1 MLGAGLLLAAPGARA
16 AVKNWA
22 GTTSGYWGTGSNW
35 TGGVAPINGDDLVF
49 PVGGRAVNTNNFTN
63 LKVKSITFTGGTYD
77 VRGNALTVTNGISS
91 QQAAGANLFE
101 CNVTLGAAQ
110 TVECTTAGTSLYLE
124 GNLTNGG
131 FTLTVSGNGTVGL
144 DGSISGSG
152 GVTKN
157 GTGTLSYGGGT
168 ANTYSGATLVNSGT
182 LLLTKTIANGG
193 VVANTLTIGDGSG
206 AAGSAVVRLATNSQ
220 IPDTP
225 DIVINADG
233 LLDLN
238 DIHEVIGDSLTLN
251 DGEIQMGTGV
261 LTLAAN
267 STISISGNP
276 HIYGKLSVGTGTCTI
291 QGSGYPIIYA
301 DVSGSANI
309 VKNGNVAVWLYGAN
323 TFTGTLTANTG
334 GYIYALSD
342 LALGA
347 TNGGT
352 IINNSAYLALGG
364 GVSITGEALTMNT
377 ADSYALDSVGSV
389 TNIWA
394 GPVSL
399 SRDTMVYVASGGVF
413 DIIGSITGAGGI
425 TKWGPGILRYSG
437 GSANTYGGDTTVNE
451 GILELAKTV
460 NSGALQSPLV
470 IGDGTGTDRVRC
482 LNNNQFWST
491 SLRVRVNSSGVLDLG
506 DRTDYIGPLTLEGG
520 QVTTSDTGLIWL
532 YDSVT
537 VVGNSVKQAT
547 IDGQAGLYLDTVTFT
562 NSGHNFSPDLRIN
575 ATVRSGGSANS
586 IGVIKNGGGEVMLA
600 SSNSFVGPVTIN
612 GGTLWIGNSFALGNT
627 NTPVTV
633 NSGGTLFM
641 YAFEN
646 PVLVGAKPLVLN
658 GSGYYELG
666 ALGASYGNCSWAGQV
681 TLASDSVIDNTSSL
695 ELSGPIIGPSGFT
708 KRGSGTLTLSG
719 TTANTYAGTTMVN
732 EGTLVLSKS
741 SIVKS
746 VPGNLVIGDGSGS
759 DTVTLASNNQLAL
772 TADVLIRSGGLLEC
786 GAYWALID
794 TLRGSGTVH
803 FGTGGYL
810 AVGES
815 SGTSTF
821 DGPMTGVGYGLGYTL
836 AKMGTGTFTM
846 NGNASFSAGITHVY
860 DAGKLVVNG
869 SISSAV
875 TVESGCTLGGTGTV
889 GAITDYG
896 VVSPGASAGK
906 LSSGNVA
913 FGSAGSL
920 AIELNGNTVGSG
932 YDQLNTVGTVNLT
945 GAALSPLTVGFLPQQ
960 GDQFI
965 IVNNDSTDAVTGAFD
980 GLSEGAVVSD
990 STGKFHFRLSYTGS
1004 SGNDVVLTM
1013 TNQSLTGGAA
1023 YVLSGNGN
1031 GAIETNECNFLN
1043 LVINNISAY
1052 AMSGLSA
1059 TLQSLTPGVVVV
1071 QPFSTYP
1078 NVPAGYSRT
1087 NDAFFQ
1093 ITTQPGFACGDTVN
1107 LELQVAT
1114 ATHGTLKV
1122 PFSLP
1127 SGVAGSVVRYNNAVV
1142 TAIPDGG
1149 SVDKTF
1155 TVSGI
1160 TTPLKKVAV
1169 SLHITHT
1176 ADSDLDMWLIGP
1188 DGTMVTLSTDNGG
1201 TSSDYGTDCTD
1212 KSRTTFDSTASTPI
1226 TSGTA
1231 PFVGIYRPEGSLA
1244 AFNEKSG
1251 SDVNGTWTLRIADDT
1266 AGAVGSIRCCSL
1278 FLYPTA
1284 CTPGSGICELCPEV
1298 TLNGSLG
1305 AASPQEAGRLVRD
1318 GVVATCAAPKVC
1330 PGLNDSTSRSYN
1342 AHTFFNGPSDAC
1354 ITVSLTGA
1362 LGDDLFS
1369 AAYLGSFVP
1378 ASLCANYLADCGS
1391 STGVG
1396 GTPRVYSFN
1405 VAANQVFVLTVNEVT
1420 AGSGG
1425 DYALSVTGGNCRPVL
1440 NITRAGASNVALDW
1454 TTAAPGYRLEAT
1466 NRLNGVPWVM
1476 IPPYPPVVVNG
1487 KFTVSNAM
1495 DSIKF
1500 YRLHKP

>member
-157 GTGTLSYGGGT
+157 GTGTLRYGGGT
-168 ANTYSGATLVNSGT
+168 ANTYSGATLVNAGT
-182 LLLTKTIANGG
+182 LLLTKTLSNSS
-193 VVANTLTIGDGSG
+193 VVAGTLTIGDGSG
-206 AAGSAVVRLATNSQ
+206 GASSAVVRLATNSQ
-220 IPDTP
+220 LGATP
-225 DIVINADG
+225 DIIINADG
-233 LLDLN
+233 LFDLN
-238 DIHEVIGDSLTLN
+238 SITEGVGNSLTLN
-251 DGEIQMGTGV
+251 DGEIQTGTST
-261 LTLAAN
+261 LALAAN

-309 VKNGNVAVWLYGAN
+309 VKNDSVSLWLYGAN

-334 GYIYALSD
+334 GYIYALND

-347 TNGGT
+347 TNGST

-377 ADSYALDSVGSV
+377 ADSYALDSVGGV

-399 SRDTMVYVASGGVF
+399 SQDTRFYVASDGLL
-413 DIIGSITGAGGI
+413 DISGSITGTGGV
-425 TKWGPGILRYSG
+425 TKWGAGTLKYSG
-437 GSANTYGGDTTVNE
+437 SGANGYGGDTTVNE
-451 GILELAKTV
+451 GVLELAKTV
-460 NSGALQSPLV
+460 NAGALQRPLV
-470 IGDGTGTDRVRC
+470 IGDGTGTDLVRC

-532 YDSVT
+532 SDSVT
-537 VVGNSVKQAT
+537 VVGNGVKQAT
-547 IDGQAGLYLDTVTFT
+547 IDGQAGLYYNTVTIT
-562 NSGHNFSPDLRIN
+562 NSGHNFSPDLKIN
-575 ATVRSGGSANS
+575 ATVRSSGGTNS
-586 IGVIKNGGGEVMLA
+586 IGLIKNGGGEVMLA

-612 GGTLWIGNSFALGNT
+612 GGDLWIGNSFALGNT

-641 YAFEN
+641 YASDN

-658 GSGYYELG
+658 GSGYF
-666 ALGASYGNCSWAGQV
+666 ALGAFHASHGNCSWAGQV
-681 TLASDSVIDNTSSL
+681 TLASDSVICNTSSL
-695 ELSGPIIGPSGFT
+695 ELSGPITGPGGFT
-708 KRGSGTLTLSG
+708 NSGSGTLTLSG
-719 TTANTYAGTTMVN
+719 TAANTYGGTTVVN
-732 EGTLVLSKS
+732 EGTLALSKTS
-741 SIVKS
+741 SVKS

-759 DTVTLASNNQLAL
+759 DVVMLGSNNQIAQ
-772 TADVLIRSGGLLEC
+772 TADVLIQSGGLLEC
-786 GAYWALID
+786 GAYYALID
-794 TLRGSGTVH
+794 TLRGSGTVN
-803 FGTGGYL
+803 FGTLGYL
-810 AVGES
+810 AVGEDN
-815 SGTSTF
+815 GTSTF
-821 DGPMTGVGYGLGYTL
+821 DGSMTGVGYGVGYTL
-836 AKMGTGTFTM
+836 AKMGSGTFTM
-846 NGNASFSAGITHVY
+846 NGDASFSAGITHVY
-860 DAGKLVVNG
+860 DSGKLIVNG
-869 SISSAV
+869 SLASAV
-875 TVESGCTLGGTGTV
+875 TVDSLAALGGAGTV

-896 VVSPGASAGK
+896 VVSPGASAGR
-906 LSSGNVA
+906 LNSGNVT
-913 FGSAGSL
+913 FGSSSSL
-920 AIELNGNTVGSG
+920 AVELNGNAVGSG
-932 YDQLNTVGTVNLT
+932 YDQLNVAGSVTLT
-945 GAALSPLTVGFLPQQ
+945 GAALSPLTVGFLPAE
-960 GDQFI
+960 GDQFV
-965 IVNNDSTDAVTGAFD
+965 IVNNNGSEAVTNTFD
-980 GLSEGAVVSD
+980 GLAEGAVVSD
-990 STGKFHFRLSYTGS
+990 STGKFNFRVSYAGGT
-1004 SGNDVVLTM
+1004 GNDVVLTM
-1013 TNQSLTGGAA
+1013 TNQSLGAGD
-1023 YVLSGNGN
+1023 VVVWSGNGN
-1031 GAIETNECNFLN
+1031 GAIETNECNL
-1043 LVINNISAY
+1043 LSLEVRNISLTPV
-1052 AMSGLSA
+1052 SGLKA
-1059 TLQSLTPGVVVV
+1059 TLRSLTPGVAVV
-1071 QPFSTYP
+1071 QPYSSYP
-1078 NVPAGYSRT
+1078 NIPVLSVRT
-1087 NDAFFQ
+1087 NDDFFQ
-1093 ITTQPGFACGDTVN
+1093 ITTQPGFDCGAKVN
-1107 LELQVAT
+1107 LELQMGST
-1114 ATHGTLKV
+1114 THGTLKV

-1127 SGVAGSVVRYNNAVV
+1127 SGVAGSVVRYNNNVD

-1149 SVDKTF
+1149 FVDKTF
-1155 TVSGI
+1155 TVAGI
-1160 TTPLKKVAV
+1160 TTPLKKVVV

-1176 ADSDLDMWLIGP
+1176 ADSDLDISLISP
-1188 DGTMVTLSTDNGG
+1188 DGTTVVLSSDNGG
-1201 TSSDYGTDCTD
+1201 TSDDYGTDCGD
-1212 KSRTTFDSTASTPI
+1212 DRARTTFDSAATTAI
-1226 TSGTA
+1226 TAGTA
-1231 PFVGIYRPEGSLA
+1231 PFAGRYRPEQSLE

-1251 SDVNGTWTLRIADDT
+1251 ADVNGTWTLRIADDA

-1278 FLYPTA
+1278 LLYPTA
-1284 CTPGSGICELCPEV
+1284 CTPGSGICELCPDV
-1298 TLNGSLG
+1298 TIKSYTGPTTPLQTGYLQANDIVSACGSVK
-1305 AASPQEAGRLVRD
+1305 A
-1318 GVVATCAAPKVC
+1318 C
-1330 PGLNDSTSRSYN
+1330 PPTGGGSYP
-1342 AHTFFNGPSDAC
+1342 AESFTFRNGPAAAC
-1354 ITVSLTGA
+1354 ITVTASHQNPSGSLVA
-1362 LGDDLFS
+1362 
-1369 AAYLGSFVP
+1369 AAYLGSFDP
-1378 ASLCANYLADCGS
+1378 TNLCANYLGDAGYYVNAS
-1391 STGVG
+1391 HPSQAF
-1396 GTPRVYSFN
+1396 SFD
-1405 VAANQVFVLTVNEVT
+1405 VPANAVFVINIVTDAGGMPYTLAVN
-1420 AGSGG
+1420 
-1425 DYALSVTGGNCRPVL
+1425 GGNCRPVL

-1476 IPPYPPVVVNG
+1476 IPPYPPVVVNS